1 MTQFRYH
8 NYGRALISFDEN
20 RRILGVAGSGRLNGF
35 DQIQSAVGNLITL
48 NHSLTGIQSTNLD
61 GSAGALRG
69 AVQSKQGV
77 IVQEDTPIEVNVDFN
92 AGNGSERVD
101 LLVMTH
107 SFIAIAGGSIATY
120 AVIKGALGQ
129 NFPTNL
135 GLSVSNPL
143 TQVAIGRFL
152 IPANAVDHSGTKY
165 EPLKAKVSEN
175 QVPFGAESESNLKDL
190 TTGITLADFNR
201 VIRPGIYTINSTTNR
216 PTSATTSWMLMIMAS
231 AGKVVQ
237 MAWDTQTG
245 KTYTRYTA
253 DNGANWTSWNNLNN
267 VDISASLTA
276 LQTAVGSLDYP
287 SNVYVTDGAS
297 LTTSVG
303 VLDAALSSV
312 SGTLAGALVNI
323 SNILTAIGNQNYS
336 SNAYVT
342 DGTSLTTAIG
352 ALDASLLAA
361 VTALNAAIAAIN
373 PGNTAWST
381 GVTWGSG
388 WSNGGGSTPFGF
400 KVVNGLLYVKGLVN
414 KATPTDN
421 EAMFTLPGGSR
432 PAGLR
437 VIPIY
442 PNGGTKPHL
451 YGAVFDGSSGDVRIR
466 FQATDGSV
474 GSVAGGVF
482 LDNIALPMA

>member
-1 MTQFRYH
+1 
-8 NYGRALISFDEN
+8 
-20 RRILGVAGSGRLNGF
+20 
-35 DQIQSAVGNLITL
+35 
-48 NHSLTGIQSTNLD
+48 
-61 GSAGALRG
+61 
-69 AVQSKQGV
+69 
-77 IVQEDTPIEVNVDFN
+77 
-92 AGNGSERVD
+92 
-101 LLVMTH
+101 
-107 SFIAIAGGSIATY
+107 
-120 AVIKGALGQ
+120 
-129 NFPTNL
+129 
-135 GLSVSNPL
+135 
-143 TQVAIGRFL
+143 
-152 IPANAVDHSGTKY
+152 
-165 EPLKAKVSEN
+165 
-175 QVPFGAESESNLKDL
+175 
-190 TTGITLADFNR
+190 
-201 VIRPGIYTINSTTNR
+201 
-216 PTSATTSWMLMIMAS
+216 
-231 AGKVVQ
+231 
-237 MAWDTQTG
+237 
-245 KTYTRYTA
+245 
-253 DNGANWTSWNNLNN
+253 
-267 VDISASLTA
+267 
-276 LQTAVGSLDYP
+276 
-287 SNVYVTDGAS
+287 
-297 LTTSVG
+297 
-303 VLDAALSSV
+303 
-312 SGTLAGALVNI
+312 
-323 SNILTAIGNQNYS
+323 
-336 SNAYVT
+336 VT